1 MVKLLRGH
9 ALGNVPLFIEAK
21 VRRFLKSVEVGS
33 LSTL

>member
-9 ALGNVPLFIEAK
+9 VLGNFPLFIEAN